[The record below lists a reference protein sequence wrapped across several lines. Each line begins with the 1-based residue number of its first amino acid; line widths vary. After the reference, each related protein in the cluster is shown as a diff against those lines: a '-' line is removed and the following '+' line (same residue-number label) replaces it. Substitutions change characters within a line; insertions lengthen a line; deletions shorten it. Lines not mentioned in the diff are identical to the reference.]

1 MPDAAYAAFIEDC
14 RRERASLIGLIEA
27 MENKMLGA
35 GLPITIPEPM
45 NAPTQALV
53 TSMQRTLADLEVL
66 ISQYEADTAS
76 KEQG

>member
-35 GLPITIPEPM
+35 GMPITIPEFM
-45 NAPTQALV
+45 NAPTQALL
-53 TSMQRTLADLEVL
+53 TGMQGTLADLETL
-66 ISQYEADTAS
+66 IARYEADPAS
-76 KEQG
+76 NK